1 MQDIKLF
8 KSKCTFR
15 NSFILIIVLKNF
27 VGKVRA
33 DVHMVHTDQMGLT
46 VLMWLIAS
54 LKILIF
60 ALQRRWKDI
69 ITIGGDLNFDV
80 ALAIWG

>member
-1 MQDIKLF
+1 MLEKKKLHLKGVFILHMQDIKLF

-33 DVHMVHTDQMGLT
+33 DVHMVHTD
-46 VLMWLIAS
+46 
-54 LKILIF
+54 
-60 ALQRRWKDI
+60 
-69 ITIGGDLNFDV
+69 
-80 ALAIWG
+80 